1 MNPPATSAPLADPPR
16 SIRPVAVIDV
26 GTSSIR
32 MAIAEINEAGNVR
45 TLEKLQQP
53 VSLGKD
59 TFTGGQIRKSTIEE
73 CARVLRSYRRVL
85 AEFKIT
91 QPDQIRVV
99 ATSAVREAA
108 NRLAFIDRI
117 FIATGLQV
125 EPLDEAEVSR
135 VTYLGIQPF
144 LQSEP
149 ALKDVRTLVIE
160 VGGGS
165 TELLLMRNGNVL
177 YSHTYRL
184 GSLRLRETLEAYQAP
199 TIKVREIMQTQIDRT
214 VKQIREHI
222 QGEGP
227 LDIIALG
234 SDMRFAASQLL
245 PDWHSDTL
253 ARIPVVSLEELTSQV
268 LAMSDDR
275 IVRKYHMSF
284 PDADS
289 VGPSLLAYVQLAHA
303 FGLVTLLVANTNL
316 RDGLLKEMALK
327 QAWSEEL
334 NNQIIRSAVDLG
346 KRYHFDDAHARHV
359 AELSRK
365 LFQAL
370 REEHQLDRRQEII
383 LYLAALLHEIG
394 LYVSFQSHHK
404 HSMYLIRNS
413 ELFGLGRKDVLL
425 VALVARYYRRASPQP
440 EHDGYSTLG
449 RDDRIAVSKMA
460 ALLRVAVAL
469 DESRSQRITDFEC
482 QREDGRLVIAIS
494 NVEDLSLE
502 QLALRQNGA
511 MFEEVFGMP
520 LLLRSKTSDD
530 L

>member
-1 MNPPATSAPLADPPR
+1 MTAQILSTVASPATR
-16 SIRPVAVIDV
+16 TVRPVAVIDI

-32 MAIAEINEAGNVR
+32 MAVAEIDEAGAVK
-45 TLEKLQQP
+45 TLEKLQQA

-59 TFTGGQIRKSTIEE
+59 TFTQGQIRKQTIEE
-73 CARVLRSYRRVL
+73 CVRVLKSYRRVL
-85 AEFKIT
+85 AEYQIT
-91 QPDQIRVV
+91 RPDQIRVV
-99 ATSAVREAA
+99 ATSAVREAS

-117 FIATGLQV
+117 FIATGLQP

-144 LQSEP
+144 LASEP
-149 ALKDVRTLVIE
+149 ALQVARTLVVE

-165 TELLLMRNGNVL
+165 TELLLMRNGDVL

-199 TIKVREIMQTQIDRT
+199 TIKLREIMETQIERT
-214 VKQIREHI
+214 VKQIHEHI
-222 QGEGP
+222 TGDGKIE
-227 LDIIALG
+227 LIALG
-234 SDMRFAASQLL
+234 GDMRFAAAQLL
-245 PDWHSDTL
+245 PDWRPESL
-253 ARIPVVSLEELTSQV
+253 ARVPVVSLEELTNR
-268 LAMSDDR
+268 LLNMSEDR

-284 PDADS
+284 PDADTI
-289 VGPSLLAYVQLAHA
+289 GPALLTYVHIAKA
-303 FGLVTLLVANTNL
+303 FNLVNVLVTNTNL

-327 QAWSEEL
+327 SAWSDEL
-334 NNQIIRSAVDLG
+334 NNQISRSALELG
-346 KRYHFDDAHARHV
+346 RRFHFDEAHGRHV
-359 AELSRK
+359 AELART

-370 REEHQLDRRQEII
+370 KEEHQLDQRQEII
-383 LYLAALLHEIG
+383 LYLAAILHEIG

-440 EHDGYSTLG
+440 DHEGYSTLG
-449 RDDRIAVSKMA
+449 RDERVAVAKLS

-469 DESRSQRITDFEC
+469 DESRSQRITEFRC
-482 QREDGRLVIAIS
+482 LREDGRLVISIP

-511 MFEEVFGMP
+511 LFEEVFGMP
-520 LLLRSKTSDD
+520 LLLRPERGETE
-530 L
+530 

>member
-1 MNPPATSAPLADPPR
+1 MNPPVATSTPIETVR
-16 SIRPVAVIDV
+16 STRPVAVIDV

-32 MAIAEINEAGNVR
+32 MAIAEIDEAGNVR

-59 TFTGGQIRKSTIEE
+59 TFITGQIRKPTIEE
-73 CARVLRSYRRVL
+73 CARVLKSYRRVL
-85 AEFKIT
+85 AEFQIT
-91 QPDQIRVV
+91 RPDQIRVV
-99 ATSAVREAA
+99 ATSAVREAS

-144 LQSEP
+144 LESEP
-149 ALKDVRTLVIE
+149 QLQNARTLVIE

-199 TIKVREIMQTQIDRT
+199 TVKVREIMEGQIERT
-214 VKQIREHI
+214 VKQVREHI
-222 QGEGP
+222 SGEGS
-227 LDIIALG
+227 IEMITLG
-234 SDMRFAASQLL
+234 GDMRFAAAQLL
-245 PDWHSDTL
+245 PDWHPDAL
-253 ARIPVVSLEELTSQV
+253 ARIPVVSLEELTNRV
-268 LAMSDDR
+268 LSMSEDR

-284 PDADS
+284 PDADT
-289 VGPSLLAYVQLAHA
+289 VGPALLTYVHLAHA
-303 FGLVTLLVANTNL
+303 FDLVNVLVTNTNL

-327 QAWSEEL
+327 QAWSDEL
-334 NNQIIRSAVDLG
+334 NNQIIRSALDLG
-346 KRYHFDDAHARHV
+346 RRYHFDAAHAKHV
-359 AELSRK
+359 ADLSRK

-370 REEHQLDRRQEII
+370 REEHQLDQRQETI

-394 LYVSFQSHHK
+394 LYVSFQSNHK

-413 ELFGLGRKDVLL
+413 ELFGLSRKDVLL

-440 EHDGYSTLG
+440 DHEGYSTLA

-460 ALLRVAVAL
+460 ALLRVAIAL
-469 DESRSQRITDFEC
+469 DESRSQRISEFVC
-482 QREDGRLVIAIS
+482 QREDGRLVISIP

-502 QLALRQNGA
+502 QLTLRQNGA
-511 MFEEVFGMP
+511 LFEEVFGMP
-520 LLLRSKTSDD
+520 VLLRTKSGDEG
-530 L
+530 